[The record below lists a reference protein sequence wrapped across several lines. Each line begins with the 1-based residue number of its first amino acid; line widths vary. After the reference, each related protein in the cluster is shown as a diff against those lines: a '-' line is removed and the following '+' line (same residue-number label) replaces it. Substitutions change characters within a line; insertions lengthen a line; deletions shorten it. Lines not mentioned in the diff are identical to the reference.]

1 MEHKE
6 KYKFVIIGAG
16 PAGIHAAKLLAS
28 NGYRPLI
35 ISENVG
41 GNYCYSGSV
50 ISNTLLYLSATYESF
65 LRDSNKLLKK
75 SVVSDLE
82 DIDAGKIKKYIESV
96 INKFTKYITDEMSN
110 GIDYIN
116 GRAIFKNRNTL
127 EVTDKK
133 SKLLI
138 EFEKVIIASGS
149 VSKNFDLPN
158 NVKLLKSDN
167 ILSLET
173 FPKSVT
179 IVGGGFVGCEF
190 AVFFKR
196 MGVNTT
202 IVEKTDRLLSN
213 FEEQIVKKLE
223 DKFKKDGI
231 SIFKNIKIAHIDKV
245 GNKGIVF
252 CENGEKIESEQI
264 FIAIGRKPNIE
275 ILGINRANIK
285 VKEDI
290 PILSNNFQ
298 TTNDNIYIVGDAA
311 GVTMSVPF
319 SIYSSEKAIKHIL
332 FKEDNK
338 DEYLVPKVLCLSPDI
353 ASIGLD
359 EKEAIKKGLDIDVV
373 KYSYSYLKRH
383 VIEMAQKGLIKII
396 FDRNTKEILGTHIF
410 GRGGADIISN
420 FSIIMQL
427 RISIDKLSNCFF
439 NHPTYAE
446 IIKELGQMIVS

>member
-1 MEHKE
+1 MEHKK

-16 PAGIHAAKLLAS
+16 PAGIHAAKLLVN
-28 NGYRPLI
+28 NGHRPLI
-35 ISENVG
+35 ISENIG

-50 ISNTLLYLSATYESF
+50 ISNTLLYLSATYEAF
-65 LRDSNKLLKK
+65 LRDCNKLLKK
-75 SVVSDLE
+75 SLMPDLE
-82 DIDAGKIKKYIESV
+82 GIDAGKIKKYIESV

-116 GRAIFKNRNTL
+116 GKANFRDANTI
-127 EVTDKK
+127 EVLDKK

-138 EFEKVIIASGS
+138 GFEKVIIASGS
-149 VSKNFDLPN
+149 ASKNFDLPN

-179 IVGGGFVGCEF
+179 VIGGGFVGCEF

-202 IVEKTDRLLSN
+202 IVEKTDHLLAH

-231 SIFKNIKIAHIDKV
+231 SIFKNIQIAHIDKV
-245 GNKGIVF
+245 GNKGIIF

-275 ILGINRANIK
+275 FLEIDRANIK

-298 TTNDNIYIVGDAA
+298 TTNDNVYIIGDAT
-311 GVTMSVPF
+311 GRTMSVPF
-319 SIYSSEKAIKHIL
+319 CIYSAEKAIKHIL
-332 FKEDNK
+332 FKEENK
-338 DEYLVPKVLCLSPDI
+338 DKYLVPKVLCLNPDI

-359 EKEAIKKGLDIDVV
+359 EKEAIQEGFNIDVV

-396 FDRNTKEILGTHIF
+396 FDKNTKEILGTHIF

-427 RISIDKLSNCFF
+427 GISIDRLSNCFF

-446 IIKELGQMIVS
+446 IIKELGQMVVN